1 MTSSAAPVHSVPSDD
16 AHAFDHELHHTPS
29 TLPRMQVL
37 RGREQTAP
45 FSASVDVVVI
55 GSGAGGAVVAR
66 ELARDGRSVLVLEEG
81 GHYTPQEYGALP
93 PSQSFRRIAR
103 EAGMSVALGVG
114 DTPLIS
120 LLAGKCVGGSSV
132 LTGAVCFRIPDE
144 VLHTWSADLG
154 LSRMTPHGVDPYFSE
169 VERICHV
176 ETVPVHMRSRGSEL
190 FVEGAASMGIEMK
203 SMRRNTKG
211 CRGAGRCNFGCP
223 NGAKMSVDQSFLPD
237 AVNHGAT
244 VVSDALV
251 QKIDITG
258 GKARGVR
265 GRFLDGVTGEPGI
278 PFEVRAKVVVVACG
292 SMHTPILL
300 RKSGLDSVH
309 IGRHLTLHPAVRIGA
324 LFDEA
329 VDGWDGALQSVY
341 SDHYWN
347 EGIWLNGVY
356 SAVNVLA
363 AAFPGLG
370 REHRRLVKNIP
381 NLAFF
386 GGMVHD
392 EGGGQVRRWLS
403 REPLVTY
410 KMAARDKE
418 RLLKTIQILGKLAF
432 GAGAREVLLPIFGM
446 PTIKKPKELD
456 FLDPGQSKLAASRIE
471 CMAFHPLGSA
481 KMSAEREAGVVKPT
495 GETWDVD
502 NLFVIDGSILPTS
515 IGVNSQLPIMGVSM
529 MLARQLIADFG
540 EHARKAL
547 G

>member
-1 MTSSAAPVHSVPSDD
+1 MTLHAQLPSEHRHGSSRVGKPT
-16 AHAFDHELHHTPS
+16 ER
-29 TLPRMQVL
+29 LPVL
-37 RGREQTAP
+37 RGREQVRPFTAN
-45 FSASVDVVVI
+45 VDVVIV

-66 ELARDGRSVLVLEEG
+66 ELARDGRSVVVLEEG
-81 GHYTPQEYGALP
+81 GHYSPQEYGALP
-93 PSQSFRRIAR
+93 PSQSFRRLAR

-120 LLAGKCVGGSSV
+120 LLAGKCIGGSSV

-144 VLHTWSADLG
+144 VLHTWSDHLG
-154 LSRMTPHGVDPYFSE
+154 LAQMTPDHVDSYFSE
-169 VERICHV
+169 VEEICHV
-176 ETVPVHMRSRGSEL
+176 ETVPDHMRSRASEL
-190 FVEGAASMGIEMK
+190 FVAGAASLGVEMK
-203 SMRRNTKG
+203 SMRRNTSG
-211 CRGAGRCNFGCP
+211 CRGAARCNFGCP
-223 NGAKMSVDQSFLPD
+223 NGAKMSVDVSFLPD
-237 AVNHGAT
+237 AVRHGAT
-244 VVSDALV
+244 IVSDALV
-251 QKIDITG
+251 ERIDTAG
-258 GKARGVR
+258 GRARGVR
-265 GRFLDGVTGEPGI
+265 GRFLDMTGEPGI
-278 PFEVRAKVVVVACG
+278 PFEVKAKVVVVACG

-300 RKSGLDSVH
+300 RRSGLSSVH
-309 IGRHLTLHPAVRIGA
+309 IGRHLTLHPAVRVGA

-341 SDHYWN
+341 TDHYLP

-363 AAFPGLG
+363 AAFPGVG

-410 KMAARDKE
+410 KMIPRDKE
-418 RLLKTIQILGKLAF
+418 RLLKTIQILGKMAF

-446 PTIKKPKELD
+446 PTIKNPKELA
-456 FLDPGQSKLAASRIE
+456 FLSENKLAASRIE

-481 KMSAEREAGVVKPT
+481 KMSTTREAGVVKPT
-495 GETWDVD
+495 GETWDIE

-515 IGVNSQLPIMGVSM
+515 IGVNSQLPIMGISM
-529 MLARQLIADFG
+529 MLARGLVADF
-540 EHARKAL
+540 ELHARRAR

>member
-1 MTSSAAPVHSVPSDD
+1 MMPTAIETQEAPR
-16 AHAFDHELHHTPS
+16 FE
-29 TLPRMQVL
+29 PRMPVM
-37 RGREQTAP
+37 RGRERNAP
-45 FSASVDVVVI
+45 FSAKVDVVVI
-55 GSGAGGAVVAR
+55 GSGAGGSVVAS
-66 ELARDGRSVLVLEEG
+66 ELARDGRSVIVLEEG
-81 GHYTPQEYGALP
+81 GHYAPEEYGALP

-144 VLHTWSADLG
+144 VLHVWSHELGLEHMSAD
-154 LSRMTPHGVDPYFSE
+154 SVEPYFAE
-169 VERICHV
+169 VERICKV
-176 ETVPVHMRSRGSEL
+176 ETVPTHMRSRATEL
-190 FVEGAASMGIEMK
+190 LVAGADKMGIPMK
-203 SMRRNTKG
+203 SMRRNTSG
-211 CRGAGRCNFGCP
+211 CRGAARCNFGCP
-223 NGAKMSVDQSFLPD
+223 NGAKMSVDRSFLPD
-237 AVNHGAT
+237 AVAHGAT
-244 VVSDALV
+244 VIADALV
-251 QKIDITG
+251 ERIDTAG
-258 GKARGVR
+258 GRARGVR
-265 GRFLDGVTGEPGI
+265 GRFLDGVTGEPRVA
-278 PFEVRAKVVVVACG
+278 FEIKAKIVVVACG

-300 RKSGLDSVH
+300 RKSGLGSKH

-324 LFDEA
+324 LFDEE

-341 SDHYWN
+341 TDHFLS

-363 AAFPGLG
+363 AAFPGIG

-392 EGGGQVRRWLS
+392 DGGGQVRRWLS

-410 KMAARDKE
+410 KMIARDRE
-418 RLLKTIQILGKLAF
+418 RLFKTIHILGEMAF
-432 GAGAREVLLPIFGM
+432 ASGAREVLIPIFGS
-446 PTIKKPKELD
+446 PTIKKKEDLA
-456 FLDPGQSKLAASRIE
+456 FLLEGKVPASRVE

-481 KMSAEREAGVVKPT
+481 KMSTSPDHGVVKPS
-495 GETWDVD
+495 GETWAVE

-529 MLARQLIADFG
+529 MLAKGLAGDFG
-540 EHARKAL
+540 TYARRS
-547 G
+547 

>member
-1 MTSSAAPVHSVPSDD
+1 MTAHVHDHDEHRAPG
-16 AHAFDHELHHTPS
+16 HAFDHEHHHKPS
-29 TLPRMQVL
+29 TAPRLEVL
-37 RGREQTAP
+37 RGREQTTR
-45 FSASVDVVVI
+45 FSAKVDVVIV

-81 GHYTPQEYGALP
+81 GHYSPQEYGALP
-93 PSQSFRRIAR
+93 PSQSFRRLAR

-144 VLHTWSADLG
+144 VLHTWSDDLG
-154 LSRMTPHGVDPYFSE
+154 LSRMTPAGVEPYFAE
-169 VERICHV
+169 VEDVCRV
-176 ETVPVHMRSRGSEL
+176 ETVPHHMRSRGSEL
-190 FVEGAASMGIEMK
+190 FVKGAASLGVEMK
-203 SMRRNTKG
+203 SMRRNTSG
-211 CRGAGRCNFGCP
+211 CRGAARCNFGCP
-223 NGAKMSVDQSFLPD
+223 NGAKMSVDVSFLPD

-244 VVSDALV
+244 IVSDALV
-251 QKIDITG
+251 EKIDIAG

-265 GRFLDGVTGEPGI
+265 GRFLDGITGEPGVS
-278 PFEVRAKVVVVACG
+278 FEVRAKVVIVACG

-309 IGRHLTLHPAVRIGA
+309 IGRHLTLHPGVRIGA

-341 SDHYWN
+341 SDHYLS

-356 SAVNVLA
+356 TAVNVLA

-370 REHRRLVKNIP
+370 REHRRLVKQIP

-392 EGGGQVRRWLS
+392 DGGGQVRRWIS

-410 KMAARDKE
+410 KMIRRDKE
-418 RLLKTIQILGKLAF
+418 RLLKLIHILGKMAF
-432 GAGAREVLLPIFGM
+432 ASGAREVLLPVFGM
-446 PTIKKPKELD
+446 PTIKKAKELD
-456 FLDPGQSKLAASRIE
+456 FLTENKLPASRVE

-481 KMSAEREAGVVKPT
+481 KMSTKPEAGVVKPT

-515 IGVNSQLPIMGVSM
+515 IGVNSQLPIMGISM
-529 MLARQLIADFG
+529 MLARGLVADFAQY
-540 EHARKAL
+540 ARKAL

>member
-1 MTSSAAPVHSVPSDD
+1 MNVGVEHHP
-16 AHAFDHELHHTPS
+16 AHAPS
-29 TLPRMQVL
+29 KAPRLPVL
-37 RGREQTAP
+37 RGREQTTP
-45 FSASVDVVVI
+45 FSAKVDVVIV

-81 GHYTPQEYGALP
+81 GHYSPQEYGALP
-93 PSQSFRRIAR
+93 PSQSFRRLAR

-132 LTGAVCFRIPDE
+132 LTGAVCFRIPNE
-144 VLHTWSADLG
+144 VLHTWSTDLG
-154 LSRMTPHGVDPYFSE
+154 LTRMTPDGVEDYFSE
-169 VERICHV
+169 VEQICHV
-176 ETVPVHMRSRGSEL
+176 ETVPHHMRSRGTEL
-190 FVEGAASMGIEMK
+190 FVQGAASLGIEMK
-203 SMRRNTKG
+203 SMRRNTNG
-211 CRGAGRCNFGCP
+211 CRGAARCNFGCP
-223 NGAKMSVDQSFLPD
+223 NGAKMSVDQSFLPE
-237 AVNHGAT
+237 AVHNGAT
-244 VVSDALV
+244 IVSDALV
-251 QKIDITG
+251 QRIEITG

-265 GRFLDGVTGEPGI
+265 GRFLDGITGEPGV
-278 PFEVRAKVVVVACG
+278 PFEIRAKVVVVACG

-300 RKSGLDSVH
+300 RRSGLDSVH
-309 IGRHLTLHPAVRIGA
+309 IGRHLTLHPGVRIGA

-341 SDHYWN
+341 SDHYLS

-356 SAVNVLA
+356 TAVNVLA
-363 AAFPGLG
+363 AAFPGIG

-392 EGGGQVRRWLS
+392 DGGGQVRRWLS

-410 KMAARDKE
+410 KMIRRDKD
-418 RLLKTIQILGKLAF
+418 RLLKTIQILGKMAF

-446 PTIKKPKELD
+446 GTIKTAKELD
-456 FLDPGQSKLAASRIE
+456 FLTPGAGNKLAASRIE

-481 KMSAEREAGVVKPT
+481 KMSTVREAGVVKPT

-529 MLARQLIADFG
+529 MLARGLVADFSQ
-540 EHARKAL
+540 HARKAL